1 MPARPTTALHDATAW
16 ITPLALAHPLD
27 LPAALAARTGR
38 SRAAAQRLL
47 GRLVDAQW
55 LERDGSRRRPL
66 YRPGALRQVVR
77 RYALAGL
84 EEDRPWAQDFAA
96 ALALPAA
103 VARMLRHALSEL
115 LNNAIEHSGGRTVTV
130 SMRRTPLQAQ
140 LLVAD
145 DGRGA
150 FDAIRAACAIDDP
163 AQAMFE
169 IAKGRLTTRP
179 ADHGGRGLYHTAAL
193 ADVFDLHANGHGWRR
208 IAGGADGEDA
218 AAARW
223 QPVRTPGGAGTAV
236 YVAVAIDTA
245 RTLDQ
250 ALRAGSREGCRGWI
264 DHARLPL
271 RLLADDGVLESRALA
286 RRAAWRLERCAA
298 ATLDYAGIRD
308 VGPAFADEIGRV
320 LPQRLPGLQWQHVNA
335 SAAVAAQL
343 AIG

>member
-27 LPAALAARTGR
+27 LPAALAARSGR
-38 SRAAAQRLL
+38 SRASAQRLL

-55 LERDGSRRRPL
+55 LERGGSRRRPA
-66 YRPGALRQVVR
+66 YRPGALRQVVH

-96 ALALPAA
+96 ALALPEG

-179 ADHGGRGLYHTAAL
+179 ADHGGRGLYHTATL
-193 ADVFDLHANGHGWRR
+193 ADVFDLHANGCGWRR
-208 IAGGADGEDA
+208 IAGDAD
-218 AAARW
+218 AARW
-223 QPVRTPGGAGTAV
+223 QPVRTPGGPGTTV
-236 YVAVAIDTA
+236 YVAVALDTP
-245 RTLDQ
+245 RTLDL
-250 ALRAGSREGCRGWI
+250 ALRAGSREGLRGWI

-271 RLLADDGVLESRALA
+271 RLLAGDGVLESRALA
-286 RRAAWRLERCAA
+286 RRVAWRLERYAT
-298 ATLDYAGIRD
+298 ATLDYAGISD

-320 LPQRLPGLQWQHVNA
+320 LPQRLPGVQWQQVNA
-335 SAAVAAQL
+335 SPAVAAQL

>member
-1 MPARPTTALHDATAW
+1 MPARSPTTPLHDATTW
-16 ITPLALAHPLD
+16 ITALALAHPHD
-27 LPAALAARTGR
+27 LAAAVAARTGR
-38 SRAAAQRLL
+38 SRATAQRLL
-47 GRLVDAQW
+47 RRLVEAQW
-55 LERDGSRRRPL
+55 LERAGSRRRPE

-84 EEDRPWAQDFAA
+84 VEDRPWAQDFAP
-96 ALALPAA
+96 ALALPEG

-115 LNNAIEHSGGRTVTV
+115 LNNAIEHSGGTGVTV

-169 IAKGRLTTRP
+169 LAKGRLTSQP
-179 ADHGGRGLYHTAAL
+179 ASHGGRGLYHIAAL

-208 IAGGADGEDA
+208 TAGA
-218 AAARW
+218 AADPPRW
-223 QPVRTPGGAGTAV
+223 QPVRTLARPGTTV
-236 YVAVAIDTA
+236 FVAIALDTG
-245 RTLDQ
+245 RTLDT
-250 ALRAGSREGCRGWI
+250 ALRVGSTAGCRGEV

-271 RLLADDGVLESRALA
+271 RLLAGDGVLESRALA
-286 RRAAWRLERCAA
+286 RRLAWRLEGFAA
-298 ATLDYAGIRD
+298 ATLDYAGIDD

-320 LPQRLPGLQWQHVNA
+320 LPQRLPGVQWHQANA
-335 SAAVAAQL
+335 TPAVAAQL
-343 AIG
+343 AVG

>member
-1 MPARPTTALHDATAW
+1 MPAHPTTALHDATGW

-27 LPAALAARTGR
+27 LADALAARSGR

-47 GRLVDAQW
+47 GRLVEAQW
-55 LERDGSRRRPL
+55 LERSGSRRRPL

-96 ALALPAA
+96 ALALPAD

-130 SMRRTPLQAQ
+130 SMRRSALQAQ

-150 FDAIRAACAIDDP
+150 FDTIRAACAIDDP

-179 ADHGGRGLYHTAAL
+179 AGHGGRGLYHTAAL
-193 ADVFDLHANGHGWRR
+193 ADVFDLHANGRGWRR
-208 IAGGADGEDA
+208 IAAEADADGCS
-218 AAARW
+218 ARW
-223 QPVRTPGGAGTAV
+223 QPVRTPSGAGTTV
-236 YVAVAIDTA
+236 YVAVALDTA

-250 ALRAGSREGCRGWI
+250 ALRTGSREGCRGWI

-271 RLLADDGVLESRALA
+271 RLLAEDGVLESRALA
-286 RRAAWRLERCAA
+286 RRVGWRLEHCAA
-298 ATLDYAGIRD
+298 ATLDYAGITD

-320 LPQRLPGLQWQHVNA
+320 LPQRLPGLQWQRVNA
-335 SAAVAAQL
+335 TPAVAAQL